1 MIEMSAHCSEAM
13 TRAGTGSSP
22 RNSTVMFSIVWTT
35 CAAVATFPSG
45 EISTPEPISLK
56 PTVPSAVTSW
66 PRARITTTDVLTRRY
81 ASWSD
86 SPSPGDG
93 AANRSASA
101 SITAR
106 RPSRLITAPPT

>member
-1 MIEMSAHCSEAM
+1 M

-22 RNSTVMFSIVWTT
+22 RNSTVMSSIVWTT
-35 CAAVATFPSG
+35 CAAVATFPSA

-86 SPSPGDG
+86 SPVS
-93 AANRSASA
+93 
-101 SITAR
+101 
-106 RPSRLITAPPT
+106 